1 MRWSTPPGGAYVPKA
16 DLDTKA
22 QELTTANN
30 TIKDLRAAAKAWDGK
45 DPKKL
50 EDDLKTLQTKYDT
63 DTANIRR
70 DAAIDLA
77 LTRAHARDPQLTRA
91 ALSMDDIKIG
101 TDGKITGL
109 DAQVESLK
117 KDKAWLFEE
126 DGAGQ
131 SGKQGGQGRKPER
144 RSGRRLQSS
153 VRRQPE
159 HGKRPRFRSRR
170 SIQHQRLTE
179 RRNEKCLSLSHRQ
192 RSGMANHV
200 DQQVID
206 QFRRGSMLLEA
217 LTFDNSVS
225 PGTGGSTLTYGYT
238 QLKTPAGADFRD
250 INTDYT
256 DTVADRETKSVDLK
270 IFGGTFKIDRVL
282 AGTANGQISEVQFQ
296 LEEHIK
302 ATTNLFH
309 YTAINGDKGTKGFD
323 GLDTLLVGT
332 STELNADASKAID
345 LSTSAA
351 IDTNYKTVLDMLDE
365 FLSEL
370 DGVPT
375 MLIGNAALL
384 TKIRSCARRA
394 GYLTHSE
401 DAFGRQMSGYNG
413 IPFMD
418 MQYYYD
424 TAEKKEKPVVPITSR
439 EYGASSSK
447 TTVTGLTDL
456 YAVRL
461 GLDGFHAVSPMG
473 GKVISTTLPDFSTAG
488 AVKAGD
494 VEMVAATVLK
504 KSRAAGVLRNF
515 KVK

>member
-1 MRWSTPPGGAYVPKA
+1 MPIT
-16 DLDTKA
+16 LA
-22 QELTTANN
+22 Q
-30 TIKDLRAAAKAWDGK
+30 AK
-45 DPKKL
+45 
-50 EDDLKTLQTKYDT
+50 
-63 DTANIRR
+63 
-70 DAAIDLA
+70 
-77 LTRAHARDPQLTRA
+77 
-91 ALSMDDIKIG
+91 
-101 TDGKITGL
+101 
-109 DAQVESLK
+109 V
-117 KDKAWLFEE
+117 
-126 DGAGQ
+126 
-131 SGKQGGQGRKPER
+131 
-144 RSGRRLQSS
+144 
-153 VRRQPE
+153 
-159 HGKRPRFRSRR
+159 
-170 SIQHQRLTE
+170 
-179 RRNEKCLSLSHRQ
+179 
-192 RSGMANHV
+192 GMANHV

-282 AGTANGQISEVQFQ
+282 ANTANGQISEVQFQ

-309 YTAINGDKGTKGFD
+309 YTAINGDKGSKGFD

-424 TAEKKEKPVVPITSR
+424 TAEKK
-439 EYGASSSK
+439 G
-447 TTVTGLTDL
+447 
-456 YAVRL
+456 
-461 GLDGFHAVSPMG
+461 
-473 GKVISTTLPDFSTAG
+473 
-488 AVKAGD
+488 KAGRD
-494 VEMVAATVLK
+494 DHVARIRRVLVQDHRYR
-504 KSRAAGVLRNF
+504 SDRPVRCPSGSGRFPRRISDGRQGDLDHAAGFLYRRPGQGR
-515 KVK
+515 

>member
-1 MRWSTPPGGAYVPKA
+1 MPIT
-16 DLDTKA
+16 LA
-22 QELTTANN
+22 Q
-30 TIKDLRAAAKAWDGK
+30 AK
-45 DPKKL
+45 
-50 EDDLKTLQTKYDT
+50 
-63 DTANIRR
+63 
-70 DAAIDLA
+70 
-77 LTRAHARDPQLTRA
+77 
-91 ALSMDDIKIG
+91 
-101 TDGKITGL
+101 
-109 DAQVESLK
+109 V
-117 KDKAWLFEE
+117 
-126 DGAGQ
+126 
-131 SGKQGGQGRKPER
+131 
-144 RSGRRLQSS
+144 
-153 VRRQPE
+153 
-159 HGKRPRFRSRR
+159 
-170 SIQHQRLTE
+170 
-179 RRNEKCLSLSHRQ
+179 
-192 RSGMANHV
+192 GMANHV

-282 AGTANGQISEVQFQ
+282 ANTANGQINEVQFQ

-323 GLDTLLVGT
+323 GLDALLVGT
-332 STELNADASKAID
+332 STEINADASKAID

-424 TAEKKEKPVVPITSR
+424 TVEKKEKPVVPITSR

-488 AVKAGD
+488 PVKAGD

>member
-1 MRWSTPPGGAYVPKA
+1 MPIT
-16 DLDTKA
+16 LA
-22 QELTTANN
+22 Q
-30 TIKDLRAAAKAWDGK
+30 AK
-45 DPKKL
+45 
-50 EDDLKTLQTKYDT
+50 
-63 DTANIRR
+63 
-70 DAAIDLA
+70 
-77 LTRAHARDPQLTRA
+77 
-91 ALSMDDIKIG
+91 
-101 TDGKITGL
+101 
-109 DAQVESLK
+109 V
-117 KDKAWLFEE
+117 
-126 DGAGQ
+126 
-131 SGKQGGQGRKPER
+131 
-144 RSGRRLQSS
+144 
-153 VRRQPE
+153 
-159 HGKRPRFRSRR
+159 
-170 SIQHQRLTE
+170 
-179 RRNEKCLSLSHRQ
+179 
-192 RSGMANHV
+192 GMANHV

-206 QFRRGSMLLEA
+206 QFRRGSQLLEA

-250 INTDYT
+250 INADYT
-256 DTVADRETKSVDLK
+256 ETVADRETKSVDLK

-282 AGTANGQISEVQFQ
+282 ANTANGQINEVQFQ

-302 ATTNLFH
+302 AVTNLFH

-332 STELNADASKAID
+332 STELNTGEANAID

-351 IDTNYKTVLDMLDE
+351 IDTNYKTVLDKLDE

-401 DAFGRQMSGYNG
+401 DAFGRQMAGYNG

-424 TAEKKEKPVVPITSR
+424 TAAKQEKPVVPIVKRGS
-439 EYGASSSK
+439 
-447 TTVTGLTDL
+447 VTGLTDL

-488 AVKAGD
+488 PVKAGD

>member
-1 MRWSTPPGGAYVPKA
+1 MTIKEYQRKAMRTATPKCYN
-16 DLDTKA
+16 
-22 QELTTANN
+22 TAN
-30 TIKDLRAAAKAWDGK
+30 
-45 DPKKL
+45 
-50 EDDLKTLQTKYDT
+50 
-63 DTANIRR
+63 
-70 DAAIDLA
+70 
-77 LTRAHARDPQLTRA
+77 A
-91 ALSMDDIKIG
+91 ALG
-101 TDGKITGL
+101 LTG
-109 DAQVESLK
+109 E
-117 KDKAWLFEE
+117 
-126 DGAGQ
+126 AG
-131 SGKQGGQGRKPER
+131 E
-144 RSGRRLQSS
+144 
-153 VRRQPE
+153 
-159 HGKRPRFRSRR
+159 
-170 SIQHQRLTE
+170 
-179 RRNEKCLSLSHRQ
+179 
-192 RSGMANHV
+192 
-200 DQQVID
+200 
-206 QFRRGSMLLEA
+206 
-217 LTFDNSVS
+217 
-225 PGTGGSTLTYGYT
+225 
-238 QLKTPAGADFRD
+238 
-250 INTDYT
+250 
-256 DTVADRETKSVDLK
+256 VAD
-270 IFGGTFKIDRVL
+270 
-282 AGTANGQISEVQFQ
+282 EV
-296 LEEHIK
+296 K
-302 ATTNLFH
+302 
-309 YTAINGDKGTKGFD
+309 KC
-323 GLDTLLVGT
+323 
-332 STELNADASKAID
+332 
-345 LSTSAA
+345 
-351 IDTNYKTVLDMLDE
+351 MLDE

-488 AVKAGD
+488 PVKAGD

>member
-1 MRWSTPPGGAYVPKA
+1 MEFLKSLFEKGALTWEQFQQAAKDAKFEVVNAAGGAYVPKA

-50 EDDLKTLQTKYDT
+50 EDDLRNLQTKYD
-63 DTANIRR
+63 
-70 DAAIDLA
+70 
-77 LTRAHARDPQLTRA
+77 
-91 ALSMDDIKIG
+91 
-101 TDGKITGL
+101 
-109 DAQVESLK
+109 
-117 KDKAWLFEE
+117 
-126 DGAGQ
+126 
-131 SGKQGGQGRKPER
+131 
-144 RSGRRLQSS
+144 
-153 VRRQPE
+153 
-159 HGKRPRFRSRR
+159 
-170 SIQHQRLTE
+170 
-179 RRNEKCLSLSHRQ
+179 
-192 RSGMANHV
+192 
-200 DQQVID
+200 
-206 QFRRGSMLLEA
+206 
-217 LTFDNSVS
+217 
-225 PGTGGSTLTYGYT
+225 
-238 QLKTPAGADFRD
+238 
-250 INTDYT
+250 T

-282 AGTANGQISEVQFQ
+282 ANTANGQINEVQFQ

-332 STELNADASKAID
+332 STEINADASKAID

-394 GYLTHSE
+394 GYLTHAE

-424 TAEKKEKPVVPITSR
+424 AAEKKEKPVVPIVTRSTTS
-439 EYGASSSK
+439 
-447 TTVTGLTDL
+447 GLTDL

-488 AVKAGD
+488 PVKAGD